1 MATSAITVVL
11 VLDVPNIFATAETV
25 ALNVQLFAPIVT
37 KNVPNVPMKKFA
49 VAVTSVKNV
58 QVEKATSVT
67 TVKLVL
73 IV

>member
-11 VLDVPNIFATAETV
+11 VLDVPNIFATAETA
-25 ALNVQLFAPIVT
+25 ALNVPLSARIAM

-49 VAVTSVKNV
+49 EAVTPVKNV
-58 QVEKATSVT
+58 PVEKVISVT
-67 TVKLVL
+67 TAKLVL

>member
-1 MATSAITVVL
+1 MAL
-11 VLDVPNIFATAETV
+11 VLNALNIFATAEMV
-25 ALNVQLFAPIVT
+25 APNVQWCARIVT

>member
-11 VLDVPNIFATAETV
+11 VLDVPNIFATAETA
-25 ALNVQLFAPIVT
+25 ALNVPLSARIAM

-58 QVEKATSVT
+58 QVEKVISVT
-67 TVKLVL
+67 TAKLVL